1 MTVQHLKLLEKC
13 GYIRLS
19 LPLVGKDKSSEI
31 YYSGKYSKIGF
42 YTRKKKCI
50 LTKKKPAFV
59 VICRC
64 LFCQLAFG
72 KFIFLSLHL
81 RHSTG
86 EEIKDCLFLFLIV

>member
-50 LTKKKPAFV
+50 LTKKNPLLLSFAGAFFANSHLEN
-59 VICRC
+59 
-64 LFCQLAFG
+64 LFF
-72 KFIFLSLHL
+72 FLYTCVTPQV
-81 RHSTG
+81 R
-86 EEIKDCLFLFLIV
+86 K